1 MTDLSHIYT
10 KLHETRDEFIL
21 RARRERDLQTEVYR
35 LRAELAAAK
44 EEAQIQ
50 FEAREADIRDI
61 RNLGIARQKAE
72 AERDTLRELLREA
85 RRFISTWAKPELVAR
100 IDAKLA
106 KGDGE

>member
-1 MTDLSHIYT
+1 MPTPDF
-10 KLHETRDEFIL
+10 D
-21 RARRERDLQTEVYR
+21 REYER

-72 AERDTLRELLREA
+72 AERDELRELLREA
-85 RRFISTWAKPELVAR
+85 RPFISTWAKPELVAR
-100 IDAKLA
+100 LDAPLA
-106 KGDGE
+106 NGGQGG